1 MGKRFAW
8 YCLLYGA
15 AAGLSGLTYAF
26 MIGATLQLAYLYA
39 AALPLGAALLGWR
52 LLQGR
57 LSNDLLV
64 FYSLASVLLTLL
76 AETLYF
82 GSHPCQRPGIHWVR
96 NLLLDLWLP
105 YLFLLWFRQPLEQT
119 LPPVWRREIGIYL
132 IGWAIVSL
140 MFASSHSP
148 PLYMSHF
155 FWVPLTLVLCG
166 LVIVLGIRLWLAK
179 DITMWLMAA
188 GLVSLVFLAFVNLL
202 WIGWLIDAAKTAQV
216 SFESLALYLSGGV
229 NDVLYSLAPLILLAL
244 LYWDGL
250 VAVLERAIN
259 LWRVPQ

>member
-8 YCLLYGA
+8 YCLLYGG
-15 AAGLSGLTYAF
+15 AAGASGITYAF

-64 FYSLASVLLTLL
+64 FYILAAVFLTLS
-76 AETLYF
+76 AEMLYF
-82 GSHPCQRPGIHWVR
+82 DSHPCQQPGLHFVR

-105 YLFLLWFRQPLEQT
+105 YLFLLWFRQPLDQT
-119 LPPVWRREIGIYL
+119 LPLLWRREIGIYL
-132 IGWAIVSL
+132 IGWAIISL
-140 MFASSHSP
+140 IFALNHSS
-148 PLYMSHF
+148 PLYMSHY

-166 LVIVLGIRLWLAK
+166 LVIVIGIRHWLGRDITGWLA
-179 DITMWLMAA
+179 AA

-202 WIGWLIDAAKTAQV
+202 WIGWLINTAKTARV
-216 SFESLALYLSGGV
+216 SLESLPLYLSGGV
-229 NDVLYSLAPLILLAL
+229 NDVLYSLAPLILLVF

-250 VAVLERAIN
+250 IAVLERAIN
-259 LWRVPQ
+259 LGRVPQ